1 MAKNKTQP
9 TRASVAAFL
18 AGIDDP
24 EKRRAAK
31 RIGAMMRR
39 ATGKRATLWGSSIVG
54 YGRYRY
60 RYDSGRSGE
69 FMVTGY
75 SPRKQAMTVY
85 IMPGFDAYAGFL
97 GRLGKHKVS
106 KSCLYIRRLSDVDE
120 DVLEELITKSVEDMR
135 ARYDTD

>member
-1 MAKNKTQP
+1 MAKNKTEP
-9 TRASVAAFL
+9 TKAGVSGFL
-18 AGIDDP
+18 AGIEDS
-24 EKRRAAK
+24 EKRRDAK
-31 RIGAMMRR
+31 KIGAMMRR
-39 ATGKRATLWGSSIVG
+39 ATGKRAKLWGSGIVG

-69 FMVTGY
+69 SMLTGY

-85 IMPGFDAYAGFL
+85 IMPGFDACDSL
-97 GRLGKHKVS
+97 LRRLGKHKAS

-120 DVLEELITKSVEDMR
+120 DVLEELITRSVEVMR

>member
-9 TRASVAAFL
+9 TKASVATFL

-39 ATGKRATLWGSSIVG
+39 ATGKRAKLWGSSIVG
-54 YGRYRY
+54 YGRYQY

-69 FMVTGY
+69 FMLTGY
-75 SPRKQAMTVY
+75 SPRKQVMTVY
-85 IMPGFDAYAGFL
+85 IMPGFDGYTAL
-97 GRLGKHKVS
+97 LKRLGKHKVS

-120 DVLEELITKSVEDMR
+120 DVLEQLIAKSVEDMR
-135 ARYDTD
+135 ARHDTD